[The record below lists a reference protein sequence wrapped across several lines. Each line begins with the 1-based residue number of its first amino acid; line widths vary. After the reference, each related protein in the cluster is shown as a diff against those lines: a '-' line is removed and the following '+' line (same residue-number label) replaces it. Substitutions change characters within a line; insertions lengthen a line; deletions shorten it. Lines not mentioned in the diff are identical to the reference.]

1 MELWNNLVSLC
12 IMKAPG
18 VAQKRYLVVKA
29 MATFLSLIF
38 AFAYSRQLG
47 VVNRSILAF
56 VFTLS
61 SLIWV
66 FLTSGT
72 TLTLRKNQPDV
83 NSRTFASFQTLLL
96 TQLLIG
102 LSVFSLGLFLFS
114 TFKTPIPVPLLFAS
128 YLYFVSSGLAML
140 LVEVSLAYFDFKIS
154 GYLELAAVAFQIL
167 LYFIVLIPVDL
178 TVAVKLILSFIS
190 SYAFISLIFLRRFR
204 MLLGASLKFSSPL
217 IFFKLTEGN
226 HSLGI
231 SLGVMDRLDR
241 LIIAF
246 AFPTGILAKY
256 SVMSSLISYFRFVPD
271 FLSRVLIARNDS
283 IYFELRKHRR
293 IVILGILLM
302 GSIMIFSAQSLIRIF
317 LGSSWA
323 LSIGIVIAFAI
334 QELVRG
340 TYQLTLNMIIKKGH
354 TDSAKYVP
362 WILILAVLPIATL
375 AIKLFGL
382 IGVPL
387 SFSAVFLLASIVGN
401 RWRNNV

>member
-1 MELWNNLVSLC
+1 
-12 IMKAPG
+12 MKAP
-18 VAQKRYLVVKA
+18 VLAQKTYLLIKA
-29 MATFLSLIF
+29 TATLLALVF
-38 AFAYSRQLG
+38 AFAYSRELG
-47 VVNRSILAF
+47 VVNRSILAY

-83 NSRTFASFQTLLL
+83 SSKTFASFQTLLL
-96 TQLLIG
+96 VQLLIG
-102 LSVFSLGLFLFS
+102 LFVFSLGLFLFS
-114 TFKTPIPVPLLFAS
+114 TFKTSIPGPLLFAS
-128 YLYFVSSGLAML
+128 YLYFVSSGVAML
-140 LVEVSLAYFDFKIS
+140 LVETSIAYFDFKIS
-154 GYLELAAVAFQIL
+154 GYLELVAVVIQIL

-178 TVAVKLILSFIS
+178 TIAIRLILSFIA
-190 SYAFISLIFLRRFR
+190 SYMFVSFIFLRRFR
-204 MLLGASLKFSSPL
+204 KQLGASIRFASPL
-217 IFFKLTEGN
+217 LFIKLTEGN

-256 SVMSSLISYFRFVPD
+256 SVMSSLISYFRFIPE
-271 FLSRVLIARNDS
+271 FISRVLIARNDS
-283 IYFELRKHRR
+283 IYQELRKHRR
-293 IVILGILLM
+293 LLFLGILLV
-302 GSIMIFSAQSLIRIF
+302 GSLMIFSAQSLIRTF

-323 LSIGIVIAFAI
+323 LSIGIVIAFVI

-340 TYQLTLNMIIKKGH
+340 TYQLTLNMIIKRGD
-354 TDSAKYVP
+354 TESAKYIP
-362 WILILAVLPIATL
+362 WILIIAVLPLVAL

-387 SFSAVFLLASIVGN
+387 SFTAVFLLASFFGYK
-401 RWRNNV
+401 WRNNV

>member
-178 TVAVKLILSFIS
+178 TVAVKLIFSQHNIFLP
-190 SYAFISLIFLRRFR
+190 AFYFVISLF
-204 MLLGASLKFSSPL
+204 
-217 IFFKLTEGN
+217 
-226 HSLGI
+226 
-231 SLGVMDRLDR
+231 
-241 LIIAF
+241 
-246 AFPTGILAKY
+246 
-256 SVMSSLISYFRFVPD
+256 
-271 FLSRVLIARNDS
+271 
-283 IYFELRKHRR
+283 
-293 IVILGILLM
+293 
-302 GSIMIFSAQSLIRIF
+302 
-317 LGSSWA
+317 
-323 LSIGIVIAFAI
+323 
-334 QELVRG
+334 
-340 TYQLTLNMIIKKGH
+340 
-354 TDSAKYVP
+354 
-362 WILILAVLPIATL
+362 
-375 AIKLFGL
+375 
-382 IGVPL
+382 
-387 SFSAVFLLASIVGN
+387 
-401 RWRNNV
+401 

>member
-1 MELWNNLVSLC
+1 MVSLC
-12 IMKAPG
+12 NMKAP
-18 VAQKRYLVVKA
+18 VLAQKTYLLIKA
-29 MATFLSLIF
+29 TATLLALVF
-38 AFAYSRQLG
+38 AFAYSRELG
-47 VVNRSILAF
+47 VVNRSILAY

-83 NSRTFASFQTLLL
+83 SSKTFASFQTLLL
-96 TQLLIG
+96 VQLLIG
-102 LSVFSLGLFLFS
+102 LFVFSLGLFLFS
-114 TFKTPIPVPLLFAS
+114 TFKTSIPGPLLFAS
-128 YLYFVSSGLAML
+128 YLYFVSSGVAML
-140 LVEVSLAYFDFKIS
+140 LVETSIAYFDFKIS
-154 GYLELAAVAFQIL
+154 GYLELVAVVIQIL

-178 TVAVKLILSFIS
+178 TIAIRLILSFIA
-190 SYAFISLIFLRRFR
+190 SYMFVSFIFLRRFR
-204 MLLGASLKFSSPL
+204 KQLGASIRFASPL
-217 IFFKLTEGN
+217 LFIKLTEGN

-256 SVMSSLISYFRFVPD
+256 SVMSSLISYFRFIPE
-271 FLSRVLIARNDS
+271 FISRVLIARNDS
-283 IYFELRKHRR
+283 IYQELRKHRR
-293 IVILGILLM
+293 LLFLGILLV
-302 GSIMIFSAQSLIRIF
+302 GSLMIFSAQSLIRTF

-323 LSIGIVIAFAI
+323 LSIGIVIAFVI

-340 TYQLTLNMIIKKGH
+340 TYQLTLNMIIKRGD
-354 TDSAKYVP
+354 TESAKYIP
-362 WILILAVLPIATL
+362 WILIIAVLPLVAL

-387 SFSAVFLLASIVGN
+387 SFTAVFLLASFFGYK
-401 RWRNNV
+401 WRNNVQ